1 MSSKGE
7 CAQQLNLHMKDF
19 KTIIIDDERLA
30 REELKA
36 ILSDYNEITII
47 DEAQN
52 GDEGIEKIKE
62 LNPDLVFL
70 DVSMPGM
77 TGFEMLKKLDDIPH
91 VIFITAYDE
100 FALKAFEVN
109 ALDYLLKPV
118 DPERMSEAIEK
129 LRAREDQEYESSSQ
143 AKSNRKERLLSINDR
158 VFIKDGEKC
167 YFVQLSEVRM
177 LESDGNYVKVYFD
190 KNRPLIL
197 RSLNSFEDR
206 LDPEFFFRANRKF
219 IINMEWIERV
229 ENWFNGGL
237 QVELKTGDKIEISRR
252 QAIRFK
258 EMFSF

>member
-1 MSSKGE
+1 
-7 CAQQLNLHMKDF
+7 MKEF
-19 KTIIIDDERLA
+19 KTLVIDDERLA
-30 REELKA
+30 REELKN
-36 ILSDYNEITII
+36 ILKDFPEIDVI

-52 GDEGIEKIKE
+52 GEEGIEKVKK
-62 LNPDLVFL
+62 LSPDLIFL

-77 TGFEMLKKLDDIPH
+77 TGFDMLKQLDEIPH
-91 VIFITAYDE
+91 VIFVTAYDE
-100 FALKAFEVN
+100 YALKAFEVN
-109 ALDYLLKPV
+109 ALDYLLKPL
-118 DPERMSEAIEK
+118 DPARLSEAIEK
-129 LRAREDQEYESSSQ
+129 LRHKEEQEFESSH
-143 AKSNRKERLLSINDR
+143 AHRLGRKERPLTITDR

-237 QVELKTGDKIEISRR
+237 QVELKGGDKIEISRR

-258 EMFSF
+258 EMLSL